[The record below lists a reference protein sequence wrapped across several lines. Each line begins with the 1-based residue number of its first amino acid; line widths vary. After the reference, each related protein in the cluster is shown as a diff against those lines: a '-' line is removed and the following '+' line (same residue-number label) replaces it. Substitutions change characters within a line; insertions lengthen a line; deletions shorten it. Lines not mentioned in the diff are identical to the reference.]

1 MPMYEYRCDRCAQSF
16 TLLQSVHVKPGETIC
31 PHCGANKI
39 QRLFSTFA
47 SKVEGSAGPPP
58 TMGSHGCGSGGCGC
72 A

>member
-1 MPMYEYRCDRCAQSF
+1 MPMYEYRCNRCAQSF
-16 TLLQSVHVKPGETIC
+16 TLLQSVHVKPEETIC
-31 PHCGANKI
+31 PHCGAKKI

-58 TMGSHGCGSGGCGC
+58 TTGSHGCGSGGCGC